1 MEIKKFMARKVQEIE
16 DAKPTMTPE
25 ERAAHKKM
33 SSKQELMVHE
43 TDCNIKSS
51 EELDESF

>member
-1 MEIKKFMARKVQEIE
+1 MAMARKVQEIE